1 MTQLAFTTRKRHI
14 FLTYFFT
21 PIDVLSWSGR
31 GKASEDKAS
40 MQEQSSFGALLKH
53 YRLATGLSQEALA
66 ARASLSARTISD
78 LERGVHAAPHT
89 ETFELLTGAL
99 SLTDQ
104 QRTLLLASARPADA
118 FVDTPPRS
126 HTLDFPVPPTRL
138 VGRERERSHTLELL
152 RRAST
157 RLFTLTGPSGV
168 GKTRFALQL
177 VQDIAPDF
185 VDGVAFVALAPVR
198 DAALVPGTIAQAL
211 GIHESD
217 NASFAA
223 DLLANCPHLFIL
235 VTSRTPLRLRAEQE
249 VRLAPLP
256 LKDAVTLFCERARA
270 VRPTQV
276 YAVSEVAA
284 ICQQVDRLPLAIE
297 LAAMHVKL
305 LPLSELQKRLTHRL
319 ALLRDGARDLPKRQ
333 QTMENAIVWSYELLT
348 EEQQRCFRA
357 LGVFVGG
364 WTLEAA
370 EEICRD
376 RQNTMSETFLLIL
389 AALVDASLIQVEIPA
404 EGRERFGMLEMI
416 REYALGRLRA
426 AREEDLCRR
435 RHAAYY
441 ARLAE
446 TVMAYFG
453 AEQGARESHLAL
465 TLELPNARAALEWA
479 EEKNEAELGLRLAGF
494 TRLWHVRGQ
503 MSEAERWME
512 RMLAL
517 DQRARE
523 RGEQTAPLTLRIA
536 MLYGFGRTQVR
547 HGRAEHIAEV
557 YANEALHLAQSI
569 DDHNGMC
576 NAYATLGMIAQ
587 ANGKLDEAERAFT
600 ESYRLARL
608 LKHSGL
614 MSRAMS
620 HLSDVASMRGD
631 LERATALLEEALA
644 NARVSGMTW
653 DIPIMTAMLGHLARQ
668 QQRYDLA
675 KARYREALVRF
686 RTFSSPTYIAWCL
699 EGYAAVICAE
709 GRYAQAVW
717 LCAAA
722 AAMREQTQT
731 PLPPAEREAL
741 EKTIATAKA
750 AMKEPAFGEEWTV
763 GARLTHDQAIDYAL
777 SDACI

>member
-1 MTQLAFTTRKRHI
+1 
-14 FLTYFFT
+14 
-21 PIDVLSWSGR
+21 
-31 GKASEDKAS
+31 

-53 YRLATGLSQEALA
+53 YRLTAGLSQEALA

-78 LERGVHAAPHT
+78 LERGIHDAPRSDT
-89 ETFELLTGAL
+89 LELLTSAL
-99 SLTDQ
+99 TLTDQ
-104 QRTLLLASARPADA
+104 QRTLLLASARPEAATFIDKPSH
-118 FVDTPPRS
+118 PP
-126 HTLDFPVPPTRL
+126 TLDFPVPPTRL

-152 RRAST
+152 RHAST
-157 RLFTLTGPSGV
+157 RLLTLTGPSGV

-177 VQDIAPDF
+177 IQDIAPDF
-185 VDGVAFVALAPVR
+185 VNGVAFIALAPVR
-198 DAALVPGTIAQAL
+198 DAALVPGAIAQAL
-211 GIHESD
+211 GIRESA
-217 NASFAA
+217 NASLAEQVRVFLRPKHFLLILDNVEQVLDSASFVA
-223 DLLANCPHLFIL
+223 DLLVNCPHLFIL

-249 VRLAPLP
+249 VQLAPLP
-256 LKDAVTLFCERARA
+256 LKDAVTLFCERAKA

-276 YAVSEVAA
+276 YAASEVAA
-284 ICQQVDRLPLAIE
+284 ICEQVDRLPLAIE

-305 LPLSELQKRLTHRL
+305 LPLSELQKRLSHRL
-319 ALLRDGARDLPKRQ
+319 ALLRDGARDLPIRQ
-333 QTMENAIVWSYELLT
+333 QTMENAIAWSYELLT
-348 EEQQRCFRA
+348 EEQQRCFRV

-376 RQNTMSETFLLIL
+376 RQNTASETFILIL
-389 AALVDASLIQVEIPA
+389 AALVDASLVQVEIPT

-416 REYALGRLRA
+416 REYALERLHA
-426 AREEDLCRR
+426 AREEELCRR

-441 ARLAE
+441 ARRAE

-453 AEQGARESHLAL
+453 AEQGTRESHFAL

-479 EEKNEAELGLRLAGF
+479 EGKNEAELGLRLAGF

-517 DQRARE
+517 DQQARE

-653 DIPIMTAMLGHLARQ
+653 DIPIITTMLGHLARR